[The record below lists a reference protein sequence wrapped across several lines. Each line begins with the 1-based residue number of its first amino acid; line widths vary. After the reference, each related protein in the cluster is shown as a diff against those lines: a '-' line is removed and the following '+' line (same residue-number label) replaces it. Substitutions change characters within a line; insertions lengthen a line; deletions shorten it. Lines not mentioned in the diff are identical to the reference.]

1 LKKDATCYKTALGYQ
16 VASNVED
23 YKGISIRN
31 RVIMKLDVISVMTE
45 MFTCDSLSEYRNIIF
60 NIMSGTILD
69 DGKISNLITCL
80 YIADSVFKKHLTE
93 LLYFETD
100 LQSKC
105 PYIAIVSSF
114 RKEYLREVGR
124 LKSITG
130 AQGCK
135 FVIESEGYL
144 YVAVPDRLFELV
156 LPVHVKEEIVSYG
169 KIWSGEIRRQ
179 G

>member
-1 LKKDATCYKTALGYQ
+1 
-16 VASNVED
+16 
-23 YKGISIRN
+23 
-31 RVIMKLDVISVMTE
+31 MKLDVISLMTE
-45 MFTCDSLSEYRNIIF
+45 MFTCDSLSKYRKTIF
-60 NIMSGTILD
+60 NIMSGTMLD
-69 DGKISNLITCL
+69 DDNLSKMFTCL
-80 YIADSVFKKHLTE
+80 YIADAVFKKYLTE

-114 RKEYLREVGR
+114 RREYLREVGW

-135 FVIESEGYL
+135 FIIESEGYL

-156 LPVHVKEEIVSYG
+156 LPVQVKEEIVSYG